1 MKNQIKTIT
10 SLMAAF
16 TLIGT
21 PIALAHNPNGKPDPM
36 NASLEPLKGAQ
47 FEQSYL
53 QQMIQHHRGGIE
65 MAKLVSDHTKRAELQ
80 EFADKM
86 ISVQEQEITQMTRW
100 LRDWYKT
107 SPKKVA
113 NEKAEEEMKMHMSML
128 SAKHDA
134 DFDQSFLQ
142 MMSQHHHAAVEMS
155 EQAESKS
162 THPELKKFASIM
174 AKDQE
179 SEIKQMKNWAQSWFG
194 PA

>member
-21 PIALAHNPNGKPDPM
+21 PIVLAHNPNGKPDPM

-65 MAKLVSDHTKRAELQ
+65 MAKLVSDHTKRAELR

-100 LRDWYKT
+100 SGDWYKT

-113 NEKAEEEMKMHMSML
+113 NEKANGERPGKRNQTDEELGAILVRSSLTNRGNKLWHITNTNVVSMPA
-128 SAKHDA
+128 S
-134 DFDQSFLQ
+134 
-142 MMSQHHHAAVEMS
+142 HA
-155 EQAESKS
+155 
-162 THPELKKFASIM
+162 LLRASI
-174 AKDQE
+174 AHRNACT
-179 SEIKQMKNWAQSWFG
+179 SRT
-194 PA
+194 